1 MKTGLKRIFSGTA
14 LLLII
19 LAGILFWWQFQAP
32 ALPAGIT
39 AGNGR
44 VEATEYDIATKRS
57 ARVAKVFVSEGDM
70 VGSGQVLAQMDCA
83 DLQAQLREAEARL
96 REAKE
101 GKKYAEAIVEQR
113 KSELAY
119 AEAELNRSLKLV
131 KKGHVSE
138 ERLDQH
144 RMSKLSAEAALTAA
158 QVLIGQS
165 VAGIDAATA
174 RIERLNTDIADST
187 LKAPVGSRVLYRL
200 AEPGEV
206 LPAGGKVLT
215 VLDLADVYMT
225 IFLPTA
231 EAGRVSIGADARITL
246 DAISGLVIPAK
257 ISFVAAR
264 AQFTPREVET
274 RTEREKLM
282 FRIKVKI
289 DPTILLAH
297 IGKVKTGVPGMAYIK
312 LDPQAEWPTFLEA
325 RVPTGNSTDDSIDN
339 STDDSVDSSM
349 GREPAVK
356 QQSQSAAPMATPPV
370 SAAPALESKNS
381 PPPL

>member
-1 MKTGLKRIFSGTA
+1 MKTGVKRIFSGAA
-14 LLLII
+14 LLMTIF
-19 LAGILFWWQFQAP
+19 AGIVLWRQFQP
-32 ALPAGIT
+32 PTLPAGIA

-57 ARVAKVFVSEGDM
+57 ARIGKVFVREGDM
-70 VGSGQVLAQMDCA
+70 LSSGQVLVQMDCA

-96 REAKE
+96 RETKE

-131 KKGHVSE
+131 EKGHVSE

-144 RMSKLSAEAALTAA
+144 RMTKLSAEAALRAA
-158 QVLIGQS
+158 QVLIEQS
-165 VAGIDAATA
+165 IAAIDAAVA
-174 RIERLNTDIADST
+174 RIERLNTDIADTT

-206 LPAGGKVLT
+206 LPAGGKILT
-215 VLDLADVYMT
+215 VLDLTDVYMT

-246 DAISGLVIPAK
+246 DAVPELVIPARV
-257 ISFVAAR
+257 SFVAAR

-289 DPTILLAH
+289 DPAILLAH
-297 IGKVKTGVPGMAYIK
+297 IDKVKTGVPGMAYIK
-312 LDPQAEWPTFLEA
+312 LDPQVEWPTFLKT
-325 RVPTGNSTDDSIDN
+325 RFPSDNSTGNSSA
-339 STDDSVDSSM
+339 SKP
-349 GREPAVK
+349 EVK
-356 QQSQSAAPMATPPV
+356 QESQSTAPIT
-370 SAAPALESKNS
+370 APLASTTLESKGS
-381 PPPL
+381 PAPL

>member
-1 MKTGLKRIFSGTA
+1 MKTGLKRIVSGAA
-14 LLLII
+14 LLLMT
-19 LAGILFWWQFQAP
+19 LAGILLWRHFQAP

-39 AGNGR
+39 TGNGR

-57 ARVAKVFVSEGDM
+57 ARIAKVLVSEGDM
-70 VGSGQVLAQMDCA
+70 VGSGQVLAQMDWA
-83 DLQAQLREAEARL
+83 DLQAELREAEARL

-144 RMSKLSAEAALTAA
+144 RTAKLSTEAALRAS

-165 VAGIDAATA
+165 IAAIDAVTA

-187 LKAPVGSRVLYRL
+187 LKAPVDSRVLYRL

-206 LPAGGKVLT
+206 LPAGGKILT
-215 VLDLADVYMT
+215 VLDLSDVYMT
-225 IFLPTA
+225 IFLPTT
-231 EAGRVSIGADARITL
+231 EAGRVSIGADARIIL
-246 DAISGLVIPAK
+246 DAVTGLVIPAK
-257 ISFVAAR
+257 VSFVAAR

-289 DPTILLAH
+289 DPTILLAY
-297 IGKVKTGVPGMAYIK
+297 IDKVKTGVPGMAYIK
-312 LDPQAEWPTFLEA
+312 LDSQAEWPTFLEA
-325 RVPTGNSTDDSIDN
+325 RFPSGNSTNNPPGS
-339 STDDSVDSSM
+339 
-349 GREPAVK
+349 EPEVK
-356 QQSQSAAPMATPPV
+356 QQSQSAAPIAAPPA
-370 SAAPALESKNS
+370 SAAPPLESKNS
-381 PPPL
+381 PSPL